1 MDRIIEFIQNVLNY
15 EYKWLVIALAAFVL
29 IYLVVLFIPCKSN
42 KKDNKEDVG
51 NKNVEI
57 VKEENNLQN
66 VEKVEGDNKEK
77 DVPQPNIIIEDNQQE
92 EDNKTKVL
100 GKWIIKK
107 KSDEDFVLNLVAN
120 NGEIILASE
129 SHTTALGAK
138 ISLLTLKKNIE
149 KDQFKLHCDKKNQY
163 FFKLK
168 DSSNKLLAMGQVY
181 STKKSA
187 QKSIESVKRFYNAD
201 IVEEVV
207 EDLTYVKYNVTEL
220 KTGEAKEAYRG
231 KWIINKVEDTFQ
243 AKLHA
248 SNGEILLVT
257 ERYASI
263 NSVYSAIETLK
274 KNANLGNFIID
285 CDKNKNYFYRLRN
298 ANKLTLAI
306 GETYTKISAVNSS
319 IESVRKF
326 SETAEIIEKIDE

>member
-1 MDRIIEFIQNVLNY
+1 MDRIIEIIQNILNY
-15 EYKWLVIALAAFVL
+15 EYKWFVIALAVFVL
-29 IYLVVLFIPCKSN
+29 IYLVVLLIPCRVN
-42 KKDNKEDVG
+42 KKASKENKKELVD
-51 NKNVEI
+51 KESVE
-57 VKEENNLQN
+57 VVNEVNNLQN
-66 VEKVEGDNKEK
+66 VEKNNEEVSEK
-77 DVPQPNIIIEDNQQE
+77 NIIIADNPQKE
-92 EDNKTKVL
+92 ENTKTL
-100 GKWIIKK
+100 GKWVIKK
-107 KSDEDFVLNLVAN
+107 KSDEDFILNLVAN

-138 ISLLTLKKNIE
+138 ISLSTLKKNIE

-187 QKSIESVKRFYNAD
+187 QKSIESVKRFCNAD
-201 IVEEVV
+201 LIEEVF
-207 EDLTYVKYNVTEL
+207 EDLTYIKYNATEL
-220 KTGEAKEAYRG
+220 KIGEVKEGYRG
-231 KWIINKVEDTFQ
+231 KWIISKVEETFQ

-263 NSVYSAIETLK
+263 NSVYSAIETIK

-326 SETAEIIEKIDE
+326 SETADIIEKIEE